1 MSTSKYVI
9 GIDLGTTY
17 SCVGTFQNDRVEIIA
32 NDQGN
37 RTTPSW
43 VAFNE
48 KERLVGDSAKN
59 QATMN
64 PENTI
69 FDAKRF
75 IGRKFDDTSISK
87 DIQHMSCKIINR
99 ANKPCFEVSYKEEKK
114 QFSPEEVSAMV
125 LGKMKEIAE
134 AYIGDQVVD
143 CVITVPAY
151 FNDACR
157 QATKDAGTIAGLN
170 VLRIINEPT
179 AAAIAYGLDRCQDG
193 KEKNVLVYD
202 FGGGTFDVSLLNISD
217 GCFEVLA
224 TAGDVHLGGED
235 LDQIMV
241 NYCLQEYKKKYKED
255 ISEDKRV
262 RRRLHAACE
271 RAKRTLSSSSTA
283 NIEIDSLYK
292 GNDFLLTITR
302 AKFEALVGH
311 LLQNTM
317 DPVRQVLED
326 SKLSKSQVDEI
337 VLVGGSTRIPK
348 VQQLLKDFFNK
359 EPCTGINPDECVAYG
374 ATIQASILGGIK
386 SEKTSNILLLDCI
399 PLTIGIETSGDVSTP
414 MLKRGTTIPAKKTQ
428 TFSTF
433 SDNQTEAKIVI
444 LEGERYRSKD
454 NNILGSFQLE
464 GIPKAVRGTPQ
475 IHVTYDINANG
486 ILNVTAEVENA
497 EGSKKTLEI
506 QNDRNRLS
514 DEEIARMV
522 AEAEKYKADDDKLRE
537 NKEAMNMYETILYTT
552 KTNLPKEEKPEL
564 KDIIKRID
572 EELEWCSY
580 QKEASKD
587 EITDRQEKFQEF
599 IKQNSEVMMP
609 PSGGAGGSADSTM
622 PFPFPTPSSADEPA
636 VDEID

>member
-1 MSTSKYVI
+1 MFYINEIMSTKHVI

-43 VAFNE
+43 VAFND
-48 KERLVGDSAKN
+48 KERLVGDAAKN

-75 IGRKFDDTSISK
+75 IGRKFDEPGIIK
-87 DIQHMSCKIINR
+87 DIEHMSCKVVNR
-99 ANKPCFEVSYKEEKK
+99 NNKPCFEVKYKEELK
-114 QFSPEEVSAMV
+114 QFTPEEISAYV
-125 LGKMKEIAE
+125 LTKMKEVAE
-134 AYIGDQVVD
+134 SYVGDTVTD

-179 AAAIAYGLDRCQDG
+179 AAAIAYGLDKCQDG
-193 KEKNVLVYD
+193 KEKNILVYD

-235 LDQIMV
+235 LDQLLV
-241 NYCLQEYKKKYKED
+241 EYCLQEYKKKYKED
-255 ISEDKRV
+255 ISKDKKV
-262 RRRLHAACE
+262 RRRLHTACE

-283 NIEIDSLYK
+283 SLEIDSLYR
-292 GNDFLLTITR
+292 GNDFMMTLTR
-302 AKFEALVGH
+302 AKFESLVGH

-317 DPVRQVLED
+317 KPVEQVLED
-326 SKLSKSQVDEI
+326 AKLSKNQVDEI

-348 VQQLLKDFFNK
+348 VQQLLKDFFQK

-374 ATIQASILGGIK
+374 ATIQASILAGIK

-399 PLTIGIETSGDVSTP
+399 PLTIGIETSGDVCTP

-428 TFSTF
+428 TFSTYT
-433 SDNQTEAKIVI
+433 DNQTEAKIVI

-464 GIPKAVRGTPQ
+464 GIPKAPRGMPQ

-497 EGSKKTLEI
+497 DSKKTLEI

-522 AEAEKYKADDDKLRE
+522 ADAEKYKAEDDLLKE
-537 NKEAMNMYETILYTT
+537 TKEAMNMYETLLYTT
-552 KTNLPKEEKPEL
+552 KNNLPTEEKPEL
-564 KDIIKRID
+564 KDLIQKID
-572 EELEWCSY
+572 EEMEWCSTH
-580 QKEASKD
+580 QGSNKE
-587 EITDRQEKFQEF
+587 EILERQSQFQEY
-599 IKQNSEVMMP
+599 IKQNSEAVASAP
-609 PSGGAGGSADSTM
+609 PTDNV
-622 PFPFPTPSSADEPA
+622 PDVHIDE
-636 VDEID
+636 VD

>member
-1 MSTSKYVI
+1 MSTASKYVI

-17 SCVGTFQNDRVEIIA
+17 SCVGTFQNDRVEIIS

-43 VAFNE
+43 VAFND
-48 KERLVGDSAKN
+48 KERLVGDAAKN

-75 IGRKFDDTSISK
+75 IGRKYDDPSIAK
-87 DIQHMSCKIINR
+87 EIAHLSCKVINKS
-99 ANKPCFEVSYKEEKK
+99 NKPYFEVKYKDEIKI
-114 QFSPEEVSAMV
+114 FSPEEVSAMV

-134 AYIGDQVVD
+134 AYIGESAVD

-179 AAAIAYGLDRCQDG
+179 AAAIAYGLDKCQDG
-193 KEKNVLVYD
+193 KEKNILVYD

-241 NYCLQEYKKKYKED
+241 EYCLGEYKKKYKED
-255 ISEDKRV
+255 ISSEKRV

-271 RAKRTLSSSSTA
+271 RAKRTLSSSTTA
-283 NIEIDSLYK
+283 TIEIDSLYK

-302 AKFEALVGH
+302 AKFESLVGH
-311 LLQNTM
+311 LLSNTM
-317 DPVRQVLED
+317 KPVEQVLED
-326 SKLSKSQVDEI
+326 AKLSKHQIDEI

-348 VQQLLKDFFNK
+348 VQQLLKDYFNK

-386 SEKTSNILLLDCI
+386 SDKTSNILLLDCI
-399 PLTIGIETSGDVSTP
+399 PLTIGIETSGDVATP

-428 TFSTF
+428 TFSTYA
-433 SDNQTEAKIVI
+433 DNQTEARIVI

-464 GIPKAVRGTPQ
+464 GIPPAPRGIPQ

-497 EGSKKTLEI
+497 QGAKKSLEI

-514 DEEIARMV
+514 QEEIDRMI
-522 AEAEKYKADDDKLRE
+522 AEAEKYKADDEKLKE
-537 NKEAMNMYETILYTT
+537 TKEAMNMYETLLYST
-552 KTNLPKEEKPEL
+552 KTNLPQEDKEELREFK
-564 KDIIKRID
+564 KKID
-572 EELEWCSY
+572 EELDWCTSH
-580 QKEASKD
+580 QNASKE
-587 EITDRQEKFQEF
+587 EITHRQEQFQEYV
-599 IKQNSEVMMP
+599 KENSEAIPQP
-609 PSGGAGGSADSTM
+609 PNGQM
-622 PFPFPTPSSADEPA
+622 PFNPNTTTTDSSEPSIEE
-636 VDEID
+636 VD